1 MAQKKATKAA
11 PRKEKAEKATPAA
24 ELTPIVESG
33 SSAPTKVAK
42 GDIAWIDYEG
52 WIISP
57 GGDRTLFDT
66 TREAVAKDADK
77 FDEKKVY
84 AEFPVIVGHGRLLP
98 GLDEALLTTE
108 IGTDAELT
116 IPPDKGAGERDP
128 KLVELHPLREFL
140 KQEIHPELG
149 MEVSLGGRKG
159 TITQVTGGRVRIDY
173 NNPLAGKT
181 LQYKF
186 RLTKK
191 ANTPEER
198 LRAVLEM
205 DYGLAEQ
212 FKITMG
218 AEGADVVVP
227 DICKTD
233 ERWFVSKFRVVADLR
248 EVLGLPRVR
257 FVEEYTKAAP
267 KPEPEKPEAKAM
279 PEKAATE
286 APKEVPP
293 EAAAEEPAKAPAP
306 AAAQERAE
314 EELPPEEKAP
324 EEL

>member
-1 MAQKKATKAA
+1 MAQKKTTKAA
-11 PRKEKAEKATPAA
+11 PRKERAEKATPAVEPPPA
-24 ELTPIVESG
+24 IESG
-33 SSAPTKVAK
+33 PSSPAKVSK

-52 WIISP
+52 WIVSP

-66 TREAVAKDADK
+66 TREAVAKEADK

-116 IPPDKGAGERDP
+116 VPPGKGAGERDP

-181 LQYKF
+181 LRYKF
-186 RLTKK
+186 KLTKK

-205 DYGLAEQ
+205 DYGLPEQ
-212 FKITMG
+212 FKITLGGEG
-218 AEGADVVVP
+218 AEVVIP

-248 EVLGLPRVR
+248 EVLGVPKVR
-257 FVEEYTKAAP
+257 FVEEYTKAPP
-267 KPEPEKPEAKAM
+267 KPEREKSEAKAEPEKPAEEAS
-279 PEKAATE
+279 
-286 APKEVPP
+286 KEEPRETP
-293 EAAAEEPAKAPAP
+293 AAAPEPAT
-306 AAAQERAE
+306 AQERAE